1 MLAGRF
7 GGVCVCGGAYSVHP
21 IHSCSEVCLEKH
33 LVCEPCGPNV
43 AGGYDPANQQV
54 HIYIYIV
61 IVIVSIVMKPL
72 YHIPSDSSLRE

>member
-43 AGGYDPANQQV
+43 AG
-54 HIYIYIV
+54 H
-61 IVIVSIVMKPL
+61 
-72 YHIPSDSSLRE
+72 